1 MSEDISVA
9 DEAAIE
15 TDVSVG
21 EAVEAEG
28 VLPADFDLAAWIE
41 GLQPTRRAYPVGGIR
56 IVMQARTMEWVRG
69 QMPGLVDLSEVERSA
84 ELIARHIV
92 EPAGMTRA
100 MLLKVA
106 ETYPIEFAQ
115 LDVMA
120 AELDTRPAHM
130 ISPRF
135 LRVAS
140 D

>member
-9 DEAAIE
+9 DEAAVE
-15 TDVSVG
+15 ADVSVG
-21 EAVEAEG
+21 ETVEAEG

-56 IVMQARTMEWVRG
+56 IVMQARTMEWVRE

-100 MLLKVA
+100 MLLKIA